1 MNTLRKGLHDA
12 FIPILKQ
19 ITSFVQ
25 TKNNEALMC
34 SATVCFQ
41 AFGDKSDIEYLKSLT
56 FTEDYYKNTGKT
68 IAKRIEKKYAN

>member
-1 MNTLRKGLHDA
+1 MNTLRKDLYDA

-19 ITSFVQ
+19 ITSFAQ

-41 AFGDKSDIEYLKSLT
+41 VFGDKSGY
-56 FTEDYYKNTGKT
+56 
-68 IAKRIEKKYAN
+68 RIS